1 MPEEKFIT
9 VEKAVQ
15 PGLFCVEVRQWNAVE
30 DGYIITQCSRAMTKE
45 GAKIEAGKWST
56 VMGLEI
62 R

>member
-1 MPEEKFIT
+1 MPDEKFIT

-30 DGYIITQCSRAMTKE
+30 DGYIITHCSRALPRE
-45 GAKIEAGKWST
+45 GAELEARKWST
-56 VMGLEI
+56 IMGLEI